1 MRSRSIQPVL
11 RSFGV
16 KFLAW
21 LPVLLAIGC
30 SSVQSTLK
38 VVDFRDSANVRSYS
52 ATFDEAYYD
61 IDPRGNL
68 NLILRHQPSAKP
80 GEPAVSQV
88 LHVRTVWRSIPG
100 NTVAHN
106 SQINGVVAYAIT
118 SGGQTSLYEGAGA
131 IFFFNDPFAGTLKG
145 SLGRVVLTPADGQS
159 SDDSVFERIELTG
172 TFSAEPDARR
182 TIQAMNELERAAV
195 LLAAAMSGRR

>member
-1 MRSRSIQPVL
+1 MFLWPGQTFWRNR
-11 RSFGV
+11 FGRFV
-16 KFLAW
+16 ALFPLA
-21 LPVLLAIGC
+21 LTSGC
-30 SSVQSTLK
+30 ASTASTLK
-38 VVDFRDSANVRSYS
+38 VVDFRDAANVRSYS

-68 NLILRHQPSAKP
+68 NLILRHQPSPKP
-80 GEPAVSQV
+80 GVPAVSQV

-100 NTVAHN
+100 STVAHD

-118 SGGQTSLYEGAGA
+118 SGGQTSLFEGAGA
-131 IFFFNDPFAGTLKG
+131 IFFFNDPVTGNFNG

-172 TFSAEPDARR
+172 TFSAEPDTRR
-182 TIQAMNELERAAV
+182 TTQAMNELERVAV
-195 LLAAAMSGRR
+195 SLAAAKSGRR